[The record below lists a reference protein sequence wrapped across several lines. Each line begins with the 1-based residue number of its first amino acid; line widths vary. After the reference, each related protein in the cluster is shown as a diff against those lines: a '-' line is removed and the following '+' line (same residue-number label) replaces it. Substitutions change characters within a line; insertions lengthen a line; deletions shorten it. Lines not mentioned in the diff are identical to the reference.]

1 AGLAAPYWQPQAR
14 GTIFGLSRSS
24 GPAELAR
31 ATLEGLAQRVADVL
45 LAMQADAGLRLPNL
59 RVDGGPARNQFLMQ
73 TLADDLG
80 VEVQVAAEV
89 ESTAT
94 GVAQIARHHAHGV
107 PLDAI
112 AGSWRAAEVYTPKST
127 ADEREGR
134 RARWQRAVAL
144 AMEMYAT
151 GGHGR

>member
-1 AGLAAPYWQPQAR
+1 MQHDSGLA
-14 GTIFGLSRSS
+14 
-24 GPAELAR
+24 
-31 ATLEGLAQRVADVL
+31 
-45 LAMQADAGLRLPNL
+45 LPSL
-59 RVDGGPARNQFLMQ
+59 RVDGGPARNRFLMQ

-112 AGSWRAAEVYTPKST
+112 AGSWRAAEVYAPTIGH
-127 ADEREGR
+127 DEREER
-134 RARWQRAVAL
+134 RARWRRAVAL

-151 GGHGR
+151 EGRGYT